1 MCTEMARDKVLAAAR
16 FLEDATTQAESSL
29 PGCIGPVT
37 GLYLHLLVV
46 RFSAQDRVRAI
57 QLLEHHDTRK
67 FVRVGQG

>member
-37 GLYLHLLVV
+37 GLFTSTFTSTCGKVL
-46 RFSAQDRVRAI
+46 RAG
-57 QLLEHHDTRK
+57 L
-67 FVRVGQG
+67 FVRDTTAQEP